1 MASSRHPFASRRAC
15 WFFEESSKPIMA
27 RSASCEVNSGVGV
40 GFMGGVGIGI
50 AFSRRFVKSKLFI
63 VVGGGGVCVVGTGE
77 AVEEE
82 EKGWYMLVIIGAIIL
97 PMGLLKNC

>member
-1 MASSRHPFASRRAC
+1 
-15 WFFEESSKPIMA
+15 MA

-63 VVGGGGVCVVGTGE
+63 VVGGGGCVWLGLARQWKRKRKVGTC
-77 AVEEE
+77 
-82 EKGWYMLVIIGAIIL
+82 W
-97 PMGLLKNC
+97 